1 MEIFDNSLKEGIA
14 EDVMTAMEILKTARP
29 AERKAYMEGLNPDD
43 KFAQQLKVVDE
54 AYNKSKEA
62 GKVPTEISTE
72 VVKPEEVI
80 TGAPKA

>member
-1 MEIFDNSLKEGIA
+1 MEIFDNSFKDGRT

-29 AERKAYMEGLNPDD
+29 ADRKAYMESLNPEE
-43 KFAQQLKVVDE
+43 KFAQELKVVDE
-54 AYNKSKEA
+54 AYTKAQEST
-62 GKVPTEISTE
+62 KVPTEVSKE